1 MLASKIERILRLRLW
16 LMERF
21 RLGETSITLF
31 WAGIVGLCGG
41 LLSVGFLNCVYALQR
56 VLTDHSETNLIVIAN
71 DLNYWE
77 RVLIPTLG
85 GLLAG
90 GILYLGGRLL
100 TRDKKTTDYM
110 EAVLVG
116 NGIIRLRDTAIKSL
130 SSLFSIAS
138 GSSIGREGAMVTLS
152 ATFASWLG
160 RARQVSTPRLRLMV
174 ACGAAAGIA
183 AAYKTPV
190 AGALFV
196 AEIILGSIAMET
208 FGPLVFSS
216 FISTLV
222 VYQLI
227 GTTPTY
233 LMPTVFHVGS
243 NWDYLLFLLL
253 GILAGVFSPMFL
265 KMLHDGEEL
274 FHKLNLPLTVKL
286 GIGGL
291 IVGLVSI
298 YAPEVWGN
306 GYGVVGDFLRSDS
319 LVWTW
324 VLTIFLCKI
333 FATSASV
340 GSGAVGGVFT
350 PTLFMGA
357 AIGWLFGYGMNAI
370 FPSLAI
376 TPAGFAL
383 VGMGC
388 VLAASTQAVL
398 MSIIMIFEM
407 SLQYEVV
414 LPLML
419 GCVTAYF
426 VSKSLGQQSIY
437 AKHLQN
443 KQDANELLNK
453 RALTVKDLLRR
464 DPPCVPETASFGQ
477 TAQMFVGYRLNNLY
491 VVDKDKKFLGIVS
504 LHEMK
509 PFLNDPNISQAVI
522 VADIMRDDF
531 PTLKV
536 DQDLTQ
542 ALQGFAKFDGERI
555 PVINNDLDRTLLG
568 FVSKTDLLLTL
579 SAK

>member
-1 MLASKIERILRLRLW
+1 MLTFKIDKILRLRLW
-16 LMERF
+16 LLERF
-21 RLGETSITLF
+21 KLGETSVTLF
-31 WAGIVGLCGG
+31 WAGVVGLCGG
-41 LLSVGFLNCVYALQR
+41 LLSVGFLRCVRALQR
-56 VLTDHSETNLIVIAN
+56 VLTHHAEDNLAVIAT
-71 DLNYWE
+71 DLDNWE
-77 RVLIPTLG
+77 RVLIPTIG

-90 GILYLGGRLL
+90 AILYLGKRL
-100 TRDKKTTDYM
+100 TRGKQSTDYM

-116 NGIIRLRDTAIKSL
+116 NGIVRFRDTVTKSA

-152 ATFASWLG
+152 AAFASWLG
-160 RARQVSTPRLRLMV
+160 RARKVSTPRLRLLV

-216 FISTLV
+216 LISTLV
-222 VYQLI
+222 VYQLL

-253 GILAGVFSPMFL
+253 GILTGIFSPLFL
-265 KMLHDGEEL
+265 KTLQGGEKI
-274 FHKLNLPLTVKL
+274 FHRLNLPLTVKL

-291 IVGLVSI
+291 IVGMISI
-298 YAPEVWGN
+298 YSPLVWGN
-306 GYGVVGDFLRSDS
+306 GYGVVGDLLCREN
-319 LVWTW
+319 LPWT
-324 VLTIFLCKI
+324 LMMATLLCKI

-350 PTLFMGA
+350 PTLFVGA
-357 AIGWLFGYGMNAI
+357 AIGWLFGTLVNSL
-370 FPSLAI
+370 FPALMV

-388 VLAASTQAVL
+388 VLAAGTQAVL

-426 VSKSLGQQSIY
+426 VAKGLGQESIY
-437 AKHLQN
+437 AAHL
-443 KQDANELLNK
+443 KNK
-453 RALTVKDLLRR
+453 RAAKELLSQRVLTVTNLLRK
-464 DPPCVPETASFGQ
+464 DPPTVAETAPFGEI
-477 TAQMFVGYRLNNLY
+477 ARLFIACRLNNLY
-491 VVDKDKKFLGIVS
+491 VVDRQRRFLGVVS

-509 PFLNDPNISQAVI
+509 PFLHDPNIAQAVLA
-522 VADIMRDDF
+522 ADMMRDDF
-531 PTLKV
+531 PTLMV
-536 DQDLTQ
+536 TQ
-542 ALQGFAKFDGERI
+542 NLSEALHRFTAADVERL
-555 PVINNDLDRTLLG
+555 PVLDEEGVLLG
-568 FVSKTDLLLTL
+568 YLSKTDLLLTL
-579 SAK
+579 AK